1 MVPTSGDAEREGEEE
16 DKEREGREGIK
27 DKRGN
32 RYGREGKEI
41 DVKDGIEKKGEE
53 RGERGE

>member
-1 MVPTSGDAEREGEEE
+1 MVPTSGDAGREGEEE
-16 DKEREGREGIK
+16 DKEREGREWIK

-32 RYGREGKEI
+32 GYGREGKEI

-53 RGERGE
+53 RGEREE